1 RQHDISTFTQ
11 GSYRNRTNVRQDSDV
26 DICVFTP
33 ETFFFAGTTAA
44 DSGIVPPSYEYAQFK
59 NDLGGALVNYFGS
72 NVVRRG
78 TKAFDV
84 DENTYRLHADV
95 IGCFEYRLY
104 SNSENYISGT
114 AFVPENTGE
123 VIHNWPQQNYDNGVA
138 KNEATHR
145 RFKAVV

>member
-1 RQHDISTFTQ
+1 MLTDWHDRFERWATSPSPSEQEKSAHAESAIREAVSTSSALRQHDISTFTQ

-72 NVVRRG
+72 NVVRR
-78 TKAFDV
+78 
-84 DENTYRLHADV
+84 
-95 IGCFEYRLY
+95 
-104 SNSENYISGT
+104 
-114 AFVPENTGE
+114 
-123 VIHNWPQQNYDNGVA
+123 
-138 KNEATHR
+138 
-145 RFKAVV
+145 